1 VLFLTNVD
9 RGLTHFVS
17 FEPYRTFG
25 EVRLDVRRSPRNV
38 RIAWN
43 HRGLTHYGGILFF
56 HEFVRVLQL
65 RDFLSR
71 HLEDFRRQARY
82 TLSQVILALVYP
94 IILGLDRL
102 ETAALLQANGTFQ
115 YLTGLPSY
123 PDPQTLRRFLLQ
135 APPEFRQQL
144 HRFNDRLLRRFIH
157 QPERRSR
164 LILDLDSTV
173 VTVFG
178 FQEGAAVGYNPR
190 YRGKRSY
197 DPLVCVEA
205 NSGFLWDTE
214 LRPGNA
220 GTWAGSEALLA
231 SGFLCVPA
239 DIREV
244 RVRADA
250 GFGFD
255 PVLQLLE
262 QRPAQYAVVARLTTA
277 LKRLLGG
284 LRYHRLNGR
293 WEIAEFEHRLSGWP
307 CARRCVVARRK
318 IEESEPEPTL
328 FALDRYLYRAWFTN
342 LPLTPAGV
350 WNFYEGRAA
359 MEPRIRELREDYA
372 LRKIP
377 TRAFAANALY
387 LEVVRLAY
395 NLVTAFQRTC
405 LPQGWQSLTLSKLRH
420 RLFWLPGELTRP
432 QNRPTLCLPGRPA
445 VQEWTTHIL
454 HQVHK
459 LKPLDSSS

>member
-1 VLFLTNVD
+1 M
-9 RGLTHFVS
+9 
-17 FEPYRTFG
+17 
-25 EVRLDVRRSPRNV
+25 RRSPKNV
-38 RIAWN
+38 RIAFDDA
-43 HRGLTHYGGILFF
+43 GLTRYGGVLFF
-56 HEFVRVLQL
+56 HEFTRVLQL
-65 RDFLSR
+65 RRFLTR
-71 HLEDFRRQARY
+71 HLQYSRRNHRY
-82 TLSQVILALVYP
+82 ELSQMLLALIYP
-94 IILGLDRL
+94 IVLGLDRL
-102 ETAALLQANGTFQ
+102 ETTSLLRANGTFQ

-144 HRFNDRLLRRFIH
+144 HRCNNHLLRRFIH
-157 QPERRSR
+157 QPEHRSR

-178 FQEGAAVGYNPR
+178 RQEGAEVGYNPR

-197 DPLVCVEA
+197 DPLLCLEA
-205 NSGFLWDTE
+205 NSAFLWDTE
-214 LRPGNA
+214 LRSGNA
-220 GTWAGSEALLA
+220 GTWAGSDELLA
-231 SGFLCVPA
+231 SCFLSLPA

-250 GFGFD
+250 GFGFH
-255 PVLQLLE
+255 PVLEMLE

-277 LKRLLGG
+277 LKRVLNS
-284 LRYHRLNGR
+284 LRYQQLNGR
-293 WEIAEFEHRLSGWP
+293 WEIAEFEHRLTGWP
-307 CARRCVVARRK
+307 RARRCVVARRK
-318 IEESEPEPTL
+318 IEETEPEPTL

-342 LPLTPAGV
+342 LTLTPAGV
-350 WNFYEGRAA
+350 WNFYDGRAG

-395 NLVTAFQRTC
+395 NLVTAFQRMC
-405 LPQGWQSLTLSKLRH
+405 LPEDWQSLTLSKLRH

-432 QNRPTLCLPGRPA
+432 QNRPTLRLPNRPA
-445 VQEWTTHIL
+445 IQQWTTHIL

-459 LKPLDSSS
+459 LKPLDGR

>member
-1 VLFLTNVD
+1 M
-9 RGLTHFVS
+9 
-17 FEPYRTFG
+17 
-25 EVRLDVRRSPRNV
+25 RRSPRNV
-38 RIAWN
+38 RIAFDDA
-43 HRGLTHYGGILFF
+43 GLTHYGGVLFL
-56 HEFVRVLQL
+56 HEFTRMLQL
-65 RDFLSR
+65 QRFLAR
-71 HLEDFRRQARY
+71 HLQYPRRNQDY
-82 TLSQVILALVYP
+82 ELSQMLLALIYP
-94 IILGLDRL
+94 IVLGLDRL
-102 ETAALLQANGTFQ
+102 ETASLLRANGTFQ

-123 PDPQTLRRFLLQ
+123 PDPQTLRRFVLQ
-135 APPEFRQQL
+135 APPEFCQQL

-157 QPERRSR
+157 QPAHRSR

-178 FQEGAAVGYNPR
+178 RQEGAEVGYNPR

-197 DPLVCVEA
+197 DPLVCLEA
-205 NSGFLWDTE
+205 NSSFLWDTE

-220 GTWAGSEALLA
+220 GTWAGSDELLA
-231 SGFLCVPA
+231 SCFLSVPT

-255 PVLQLLE
+255 PVLTLLE
-262 QRPAQYAVVARLTTA
+262 QRPAQYAVVARLTSA
-277 LKRLLGG
+277 LKRVLGG
-284 LRYHRLNGR
+284 LSYQRLNAR
-293 WEIAEFEHRLSGWP
+293 WEIAEFEHRLTGWR
-307 CARRCVVARRK
+307 CARRCIVGRRK
-318 IEESEPEPTL
+318 IEETEPEPTL
-328 FALDRYLYRAWFTN
+328 FALDRYLYRGWFTN
-342 LPLTPAGV
+342 MSLTPAGV
-350 WNFYEGRAA
+350 WNFYEGRAG

-405 LPQGWQSLTLSKLRH
+405 LPEGWQSLTLSKLRH

-432 QNRPTLCLPGRPA
+432 QNRPTLRLPARPA
-445 VQEWTTHIL
+445 IQEWTTHIL
-454 HQVHK
+454 NQVRK
-459 LKPLDSSS
+459 LKPLEG